1 MASFV
6 LGFLYSVPAVAVMYL
21 AMLVLD
27 GIVASP
33 TWQRDWDGATIPF
46 LLGAVWFV
54 NSVGTA
60 WLLTWILVKAMD
72 KIERLLGFVIDDRLF
87 WPGVVAGIVVVGSA
101 LYFRYRRAKR

>member
-6 LGFLYSVPAVAVMYL
+6 VGFLYSVPAVGVMYF

-33 TWQRDWDGATIPF
+33 TWQRNPDGATIPF
-46 LLGAVWFV
+46 LIGAVWFV

-60 WLLTWILVKAMD
+60 WLLTWILVKAMG
-72 KIERLLGFVIDDRLF
+72 KVERLLGFVIVERQF
-87 WPGVVAGIVVVGSA
+87 WPGVVAGIVVLGGG
-101 LYFRYRRAKR
+101 LYVRYRKVKR